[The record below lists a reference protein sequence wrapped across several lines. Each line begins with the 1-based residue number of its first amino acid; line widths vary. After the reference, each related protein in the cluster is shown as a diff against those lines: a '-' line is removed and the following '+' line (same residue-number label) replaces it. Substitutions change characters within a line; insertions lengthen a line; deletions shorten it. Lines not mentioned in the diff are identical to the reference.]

1 MKATSSGK
9 RGDVMTTL
17 EAERRNRTDT
27 MKSRTRAE
35 RFRGSVN
42 LVALSAVVLIVV
54 TKRAS
59 LTRSI
64 DHLGHAR
71 WPWIPFTV
79 AFELV
84 SMATFALMQ
93 RQLLGSGG
101 KHVGYRTIMA
111 TTFAANALA
120 VSVPVA
126 GPELGTAFLYRRFK
140 KLGADSTLASW
151 TLLVGGLVS
160 WVGVVVVLAAGGVL
174 SDNTLVIGAA
184 IAAGLV
190 AVGASALMR
199 AVVRR
204 AQLPP
209 RLERSAVWL
218 VDRSARLKSR
228 PVDDPHGTV
237 QHWLRGLDSLH
248 LPWPQWVKVSGY
260 GLTNWLADAGVLAI
274 SILAVG
280 ATVPWHTLLL
290 VYSLATVVGS
300 VGITPGGI
308 GVVEG
313 TLCVGLVSTGVPA
326 ALALAAVLLYRLVS
340 FWLVMAVGWL
350 VFFYLRRERLAETQS
365 LHERALS

>member
-1 MKATSSGK
+1 
-9 RGDVMTTL
+9 
-17 EAERRNRTDT
+17 
-27 MKSRTRAE
+27 
-35 RFRGSVN
+35 
-42 LVALSAVVLIVV
+42 VVLIVV

-64 DHLGHAR
+64 EHLGHAR

-93 RQLLGSGG
+93 RLLLGSGG
-101 KHVGYRTIMA
+101 RRVGYRTIMA

-126 GPELGTAFLYRRFK
+126 GPELGTAFLYRHFK
-140 KLGADSTLASW
+140 KFGADTPLASW

-174 SDNTLVIGAA
+174 SGSTLVIGVA
-184 IAAGLV
+184 IAAGAV
-190 AVGASALMR
+190 AVAATALLR
-199 AVVRR
+199 STLRR

-209 RLERSAVWL
+209 RLERSTAWL
-218 VDRSARLKSR
+218 VDRTARLRSR
-228 PVDDPHGTV
+228 PIDDPRQTIR
-237 QHWLRGLDSLH
+237 HWLHGLDALH
-248 LPWPQWVKVSGY
+248 LRWPQWISVVGY
-260 GLTNWLADAGVLAI
+260 GLTNWLADAAVLAI

-280 ATVPWHTLLL
+280 AVVPWHTLLL
-290 VYSLATVVGS
+290 IYVLATVVGS

-313 TLCVGLVSTGVPA
+313 TLCVGLVSTGIPA

-350 VFFYLRRERLAETQS
+350 VFFSLRRERPSPTHYLKKEHRHEFLAN
-365 LHERALS
+365 

>member
-1 MKATSSGK
+1 MP
-9 RGDVMTTL
+9 TL
-17 EAERRNRTDT
+17 EAKSPNPADT
-27 MKSRTRAE
+27 INGRVKGQ

-42 LVALSAVVLIVV
+42 LVALSALVLIVV
-54 TKRAS
+54 AKRAS

-101 KHVGYRTIMA
+101 KRVGRRRIMA
-111 TTFAANALA
+111 TTFAANALS

-126 GPELGTAFLYRRFK
+126 GPELGTAFLYRHFK
-140 KLGADSTLASW
+140 RLGADTPLASW

-160 WVGVVVVLAAGGVL
+160 SVGVVVVVALAGVL
-174 SDNTLVIGAA
+174 SGNTFVIGAA
-184 IAAGLV
+184 IAAGLLAV
-190 AVGASALMR
+190 AASAILR
-199 AVVRR
+199 AALRR
-204 AQLPP
+204 ARLPP
-209 RLERSAVWL
+209 RVEGGAAWL
-218 VDRSARLKSR
+218 VERISRWKSR
-228 PVDDPHGTV
+228 PGDDPRKTIR
-237 QHWLRGLDSLH
+237 HWLHGLDALH
-248 LPWPQWVKVSGY
+248 LSWLQWFKVGGY
-260 GLTNWLADAGVLAI
+260 GITNWLADAGVLAI
-274 SILAVG
+274 SIVAVG
-280 ATVPWHTLLL
+280 AVVPWRTLLL
-290 VYSLATVVGS
+290 VYILATVVSS

-350 VFFYLRRERLAETQS
+350 VFFYLRRERLVESQPLQEGAPS
-365 LHERALS
+365 